1 MSNVTNMSTKNEP
14 LMYFETWD
22 DEHLDLK
29 IDVLRGILSYGF
41 ENPSPIQQKSIIP
54 MYNGKD
60 IIAQAQSG
68 TGKTGAFTIGA
79 LQRIDENVNT
89 TQCIV
94 LSPTRELATQNYN
107 VFTNLASYM
116 NINIHLMIGGSSIE
130 QERKVL
136 NEKTPTIIVGTPGRI
151 YDMLRREYISPSN
164 VKLLV
169 MDEADEMLSFGFKEQ
184 IYNIFQ
190 FMPND
195 VQVGLFSAT
204 MPDEVKEL
212 TANFMRDPYK
222 ILVQSDM
229 LTLEGIDQYY
239 VKIEDDQQKYL
250 TLKDLFETISLTQT
264 IIYCN
269 SVKRVDF
276 LTKAMTQDNFPV
288 VCIHGSMDHQER
300 LDTFNEFKSGK
311 YRVLISSDITARG
324 IDIQQ
329 VSVVINFDVPK
340 NKHTY
345 LHRIGRSG
353 RWGRKGLAINFITKK
368 DISYIKE
375 IENWYQ
381 TEIRELP
388 EDYKDKI
395 RYK

>member
-1 MSNVTNMSTKNEP
+1 MSNHKNMTDKE
-14 LMYFETWD
+14 MYFETWD
-22 DEHLDLK
+22 DDHLELD

-54 MYNGKD
+54 MYKGRD

-79 LQRIDENVNT
+79 LQRIDQEKNT

-94 LSPTRELATQNYN
+94 LSPTRELAIQNYN
-107 VFTNLASYM
+107 VFTNLASYTK
-116 NINIHLMIGGSSIE
+116 INIHLMIGGSSIE
-130 QERKVL
+130 SERKKL
-136 NEKTPTIIVGTPGRI
+136 NEKTPHIIVGSPGRI
-151 YDMLRREYISPSN
+151 YDMLRREYILPN
-164 VKLLV
+164 DVKLLV
-169 MDEADEMLSFGFKEQ
+169 MDEADEMLSYGFKEQ
-184 IYNIFQ
+184 IYNVFQ

-204 MPDEVKEL
+204 MPNEVKEL
-212 TANFMRDPYK
+212 TKNFMREPYQ

-269 SVKRVDF
+269 SVKRVDY
-276 LTKAMTQDNFPV
+276 LTKAMSQDNFPV
-288 VCIHGSMDHQER
+288 VCIHGSMEHQER
-300 LDTFNEFKSGK
+300 IDTFNEFKSGK

-340 NKHTY
+340 SKHTY

-381 TEIRELP
+381 TEIKELP
-388 EDYKDKI
+388 ENYKDKI

>member
-1 MSNVTNMSTKNEP
+1 MSNHKNMTDKE
-14 LMYFETWD
+14 MYFETWD
-22 DEHLDLK
+22 DDHLELD

-54 MYNGKD
+54 MYKGRD

-79 LQRIDENVNT
+79 LQRIEQEKNT

-94 LSPTRELATQNYN
+94 LSPTRELAIQNYN
-107 VFTNLASYM
+107 VFTNLASYTK
-116 NINIHLMIGGSSIE
+116 INIHLMIGGSSIE
-130 QERKVL
+130 SERKKL
-136 NEKTPTIIVGTPGRI
+136 NEKIPHIIVGSPGRI
-151 YDMLRREYISPSN
+151 YDMLRREYILPN
-164 VKLLV
+164 DVKLLV
-169 MDEADEMLSFGFKEQ
+169 MDEADEMLSYGFKEQ
-184 IYNIFQ
+184 IYNVFQ

-212 TANFMRDPYK
+212 TKNFMRDPYQ

-239 VKIEDDQQKYL
+239 VKIDDDQQKYL

-269 SVKRVDF
+269 SVKRVDY
-276 LTKAMTQDNFPV
+276 LTKAMSQDNFPV
-288 VCIHGSMDHQER
+288 VCIHGSMEHQER
-300 LDTFNEFKSGK
+300 IDTFNEFKSGK

-340 NKHTY
+340 SKHTY

-381 TEIRELP
+381 TEIKELP
-388 EDYKDKI
+388 ENYKDKI